1 MLFRSAKEAVAQ
13 AKADAIAE
21 AQRLVNEL
29 KSTVNGKVDQS
40 VYDEKMSTIDATI
53 NTVNGKLNDLEDA
66 DVAIKLQIKAL
77 EDFKTAIDKLNLT
90 TDFPQL
96 KNDVEDL
103 IENLGNLETQVNTNK
118 TDIST
123 LKTDLGDLSD
133 DIDELNGYIDG
144 VCANLNL
151 LKSLLS
157 HRLTSLDRKSVV

>member
-1 MLFRSAKEAVAQ
+1 
-13 AKADAIAE
+13 
-21 AQRLVNEL
+21 
-29 KSTVNGKVDQS
+29 
-40 VYDEKMSTIDATI
+40 MSTIDATI

-157 HRLTSLDRKSVV
+157 HRLTSLTFAPTNFVNGIEVINFATLEYTPWTNLLADETDGKTTTSINDGKTQAV